1 MSTFYEITQVIKNK
15 LQEDIFVNTVTTG
28 DIFKV
33 DLNKQTIFPLSHIIV
48 NSVSYQGPVLNY
60 NISILSMDIVDE
72 SKSLTTDIFIGN
84 DNEQDVLNTQLAVAN
99 RFLEV
104 LSRGTL
110 AEDYELVNGSA
121 SIEFFVERFENKLAG
136 VTTTFDISVQNS
148 MTKC

>member
-1 MSTFYEITQVIKNK
+1 MSTFYEITQAIKNQLK
-15 LQEDIFVNTVTTG
+15 EDAFVNTVTTG

-48 NSVSYQGPVLNY
+48 NSVSYQGNVLNY

-72 SKSLTTDIFIGN
+72 SKEEVTDIFIGN

-104 LSRGTL
+104 LNRGSL
-110 AEDYELVNGSA
+110 GDYYELVNGTA
-121 SIEFFVERFENKLAG
+121 SIEFFTERFENKIAG
-136 VTTTFDISVQNS
+136 VTYTFDISIQNS
-148 MTKC
+148 MSIC

>member
-1 MSTFYEITQVIKNK
+1 MSTFYEITQAIKNQ
-15 LQEDIFVNTVTTG
+15 LQEDAFVNTVTIG

-72 SKSLTTDIFIGN
+72 SKDLITDIFIGN

-104 LSRGTL
+104 LNRGAL
-110 AEDYELVNGSA
+110 GDYYELVNNTA
-121 SIEFFVERFENKLAG
+121 NIEFFTERFENKIAG
-136 VTTTFDISVQNS
+136 VTYTFDIAIQNT

>member
-1 MSTFYEITQVIKNK
+1 MSTFYGITQAIKNQ

-72 SKSLTTDIFIGN
+72 SKDLTTDIFIGN

-104 LSRGTL
+104 LNRGSL
-110 AEDYELVNGSA
+110 SDDYELVNGSA
-121 SIEFFVERFENKLAG
+121 SIEFFTERFENKIAG
-136 VTTTFDISVQNS
+136 VTTTFDIAIQNS

>member
-1 MSTFYEITQVIKNK
+1 MSTFYEITQAIKNK
-15 LQEDIFVNTVTTG
+15 LQEDLFVNTVTTG

-33 DLNKQTIFPLSHIIV
+33 DLNKLTIFPLSHIIV
-48 NSVSYQGPVLNY
+48 NSVAYAGAVLNY
-60 NISILSMDIVDE
+60 NISILCMDIVDE
-72 SKSLTTDIFIGN
+72 SKSLTTDIFLGN

-104 LSRGTL
+104 LNRGAL

-121 SIEFFVERFENKLAG
+121 NIEFFTERFENKIAG
-136 VTTTFDISVQNS
+136 VTVTFDMAIENR

>member
-1 MSTFYEITQVIKNK
+1 MSTFYEITQAIKNQ
-15 LQEDIFVNTVTTG
+15 LQEDTFVNTVTTG

-72 SKSLTTDIFIGN
+72 SKQETTDIFIGN

-104 LSRGTL
+104 LNRGAL
-110 AEDYELVNGSA
+110 GDYYELVNGTA
-121 SIEFFVERFENKLAG
+121 SIEFFTERFENKIAG
-136 VTTTFDISVQNS
+136 VTYTFDIAIQNT
-148 MTKC
+148 MTIC

>member
-1 MSTFYEITQVIKNK
+1 MSTFYEITQAIKNQ

-48 NSVSYQGPVLNY
+48 NSVSYQGNVLNY

-72 SKSLTTDIFIGN
+72 SKEEVTDIFIGN

-104 LSRGTL
+104 LNRGSL
-110 AEDYELVNGSA
+110 SEDYELVNGTA
-121 SIEFFVERFENKLAG
+121 SIEFFTERFENKIAG
-136 VTTTFDISVQNS
+136 VTTTFDIAIHNTMSI
-148 MTKC
+148 C

>member
-1 MSTFYEITQVIKNK
+1 MSTFYEITQAIKNQLK
-15 LQEDIFVNTVTTG
+15 EDAFVNTVTTG

-48 NSVSYQGPVLNY
+48 NSVSYQGNVLNY

-72 SKSLTTDIFIGN
+72 SKQETTDIFIGN

-104 LSRGTL
+104 LNRGSL
-110 AEDYELVNGSA
+110 GEDYELVNGTA
-121 SIEFFVERFENKLAG
+121 SIEFFTERFENKIAG
-136 VTTTFDISVQNS
+136 VTYTFDIAIQNT
-148 MTKC
+148 MPKC

>member
-1 MSTFYEITQVIKNK
+1 MSTFYEITQAIKNQ

-28 DIFKV
+28 NIFKV

-72 SKSLTTDIFIGN
+72 SKDLTTDIFIGN

-104 LSRGTL
+104 LNRGSL
-110 AEDYELVNGSA
+110 GDYYELVNGTA
-121 SIEFFVERFENKLAG
+121 NIEFFTERFENKIAG
-136 VTTTFDISVQNS
+136 VTYTFDIAIQNT

>member
-1 MSTFYEITQVIKNK
+1 MSTFYEITQTIKNK
-15 LQEDIFVNTVTTG
+15 LQEDLFVNTVTTG

-33 DLNKQTIFPLSHIIV
+33 DLNKQTIFPLSHIII

-84 DNEQDVLNTQLAVAN
+84 DNEQDVLNTQLSVAN

-104 LSRGTL
+104 LNRGAL

-136 VTTTFDISVQNS
+136 VTTTFDIAIQNT

>member
-15 LQEDIFVNTVTTG
+15 LQEDLFVNTVTTG

-33 DLNKQTIFPLSHIIV
+33 DLNKQTIFPLSHIII

-60 NISILSMDIVDE
+60 NISILCMDIVDE
-72 SKSLTTDIFIGN
+72 SKSKTTDIFLGN

-104 LSRGTL
+104 LNRGAL

-121 SIEFFVERFENKLAG
+121 NIEFFTERFENKIAG
-136 VTTTFDISVQNS
+136 VTVTFDIAIQNS

>member
-1 MSTFYEITQVIKNK
+1 MSTFYEITQAIKNQ
-15 LQEDIFVNTVTTG
+15 LAEDAFVNTVTTG

-72 SKSLTTDIFIGN
+72 SKDLTTDIFIGN

-104 LSRGTL
+104 LNRGSL
-110 AEDYELVNGSA
+110 SDDYELVNGSA
-121 SIEFFVERFENKLAG
+121 SIEFFTERFENKIAG
-136 VTTTFDISVQNS
+136 VTTTFDIAIHNTMSI
-148 MTKC
+148 C

>member
-15 LQEDIFVNTVTTG
+15 LQEDLFVNTVTTG

-48 NSVSYQGPVLNY
+48 NSVAYAGAVLNY
-60 NISILSMDIVDE
+60 NISILCMDIVDE
-72 SKSLTTDIFIGN
+72 SKSLTTDIFLGN

-104 LSRGTL
+104 LNRGAL

-121 SIEFFVERFENKLAG
+121 NIEFFTERFENKIAG
-136 VTTTFDISVQNS
+136 VTVTFDMAIENQ

>member
-15 LQEDIFVNTVTTG
+15 LQEDLFVNTVTTG

-33 DLNKQTIFPLSHIIV
+33 DLNKQTIFPLSHIII

-60 NISILSMDIVDE
+60 NISILCMDIVDE
-72 SKSLTTDIFIGN
+72 SKSKTTDIFLGN

-104 LSRGTL
+104 LYRGAL

-121 SIEFFVERFENKLAG
+121 NIEFFTERFENKIAG
-136 VTTTFDISVQNS
+136 VTVTFDIAIQNS